1 MYMYE
6 FLLYVLFLFFCIRIV
21 DFVYCSHKLVFYL
34 DCINK
39 QKTNREIYMEFLTT
53 LLFVLPQLIF
63 INAT

>member
-1 MYMYE
+1 MFYFY
-6 FLLYVLFLFFCIRIV
+6 FSVSVYGIV
-21 DFVYCSHKLVFYL
+21 DFAYCSHKLVFYL

-63 INAT
+63 NTIL